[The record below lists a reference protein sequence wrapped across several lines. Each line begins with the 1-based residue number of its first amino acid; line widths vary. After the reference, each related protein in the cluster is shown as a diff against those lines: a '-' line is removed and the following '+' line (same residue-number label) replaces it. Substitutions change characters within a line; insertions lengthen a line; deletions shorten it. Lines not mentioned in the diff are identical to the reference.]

1 MPMYRTLLFRRGA
14 SACCQSAFTGAD
26 IAALLI
32 DRFVFQVRSAYSDG
46 LK

>member
-14 SACCQSAFTGAD
+14 SVCWQCAFTGAG